1 MIRDLLCDIYMH
13 IFSMIGFDKT
23 WIGFI
28 FIEPDYNTCIK
39 AELKG
44 CFRHT
49 SKKSKLQQNRKEK
62 TIWYKQGTSITTNL
76 PPEKNNLEWTFPVYH
91 RFVIGQRKLLLK
103 SVTWNTWTN
112 FYPCINCYEIFHFFQ
127 MKQPNQCIVA
137 TVMLWPCIL
146 QFSCSK

>member
-1 MIRDLLCDIYMH
+1 MH

-39 AELKG
+39 GIKAELKG

-62 TIWYKQGTSITTNL
+62 PIWYKQGTVAPWYDKCNRKFL
-76 PPEKNNLEWTFPVYH
+76 DMDETFPKCFWSPVH
-91 RFVIGQRKLLLK
+91 
-103 SVTWNTWTN
+103 
-112 FYPCINCYEIFHFFQ
+112 
-127 MKQPNQCIVA
+127 
-137 TVMLWPCIL
+137 
-146 QFSCSK
+146 SKYFK